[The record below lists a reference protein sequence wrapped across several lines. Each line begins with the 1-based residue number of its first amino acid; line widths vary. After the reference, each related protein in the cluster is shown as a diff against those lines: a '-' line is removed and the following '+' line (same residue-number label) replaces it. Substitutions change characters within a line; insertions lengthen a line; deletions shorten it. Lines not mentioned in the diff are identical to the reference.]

1 MLFLRE
7 FEKVPKSSES
17 IIDIVMVFA
26 IFDIS
31 KEISIRDISDFL
43 IEILSQSFWDV
54 TDRRSVCDVKNC
66 KIPNDISLNNSQ
78 IVIYKKIIFKFLI
91 FQKEFANSDNSN

>member
-43 IEILSQSFWDV
+43 IEILSQSF
-54 TDRRSVCDVKNC
+54 
-66 KIPNDISLNNSQ
+66 
-78 IVIYKKIIFKFLI
+78 
-91 FQKEFANSDNSN
+91 